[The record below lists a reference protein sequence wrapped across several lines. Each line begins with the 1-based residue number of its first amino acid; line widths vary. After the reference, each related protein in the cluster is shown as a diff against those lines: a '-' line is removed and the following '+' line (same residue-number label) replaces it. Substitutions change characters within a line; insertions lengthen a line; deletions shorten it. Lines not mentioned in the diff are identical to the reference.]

1 MSRGLGRA
9 ERLRELEKR
18 YLYGAYTDE
27 EMAGLVEV
35 GSRTTIYKDRQL
47 LKDRGVPF
55 IKVEHGRWKIDRK
68 KYLSELR
75 INLNEAAMLY
85 LMARRAAR
93 QTRRPNP
100 HVLSVLRDIALVLH
114 QTLMDRLLR
123 SAKFMPQTDEQSEET
138 AILEKVVSCWVEQHK
153 IRIRYRGL
161 KSRKA
166 TIHLVSPYLLE
177 PSLWSEGIYLVGYS
191 ETMQRIVPFK
201 VNRIEKAADTTQPI
215 VPPENFD
222 ESTFVRNVWGIWAGE
237 GELVTVKL
245 RFSGET
251 AVRRV
256 LEDVWHPN
264 QQEPELME
272 NGDCIWAAQVAEWR
286 EMLPWIRGWGADVE
300 VLEPIALRRDVER
313 EILRLAKTYQIQIQ
327 QPTTEDNDEDFDAQW
342 ASTLFRKK
350 S

>member
-9 ERLRELEKR
+9 ERLRNLEKK

-27 EMAGLVEV
+27 EMAELAGV
-35 GSRTTIYKDRQL
+35 GSRSTIYKDRQSL
-47 LKDRGVPF
+47 IDKGVPF
-55 IKVEHGRWKIDRK
+55 IEVERGRWKIDRS

-75 INLNEAAMLY
+75 INRYETAMLY

-100 HVLSVLRDIALVLH
+100 HVLSVLRSIALVLN
-114 QTLMDRLLR
+114 QPLMDRLLK
-123 SAKFMPQTDEQSEET
+123 STEFIPQPEEKSEAT
-138 AILEKVVSCWVEQHK
+138 AIMEKVVSCWVEQRK

-161 KSRKA
+161 KSRKS

-177 PSLWSEGIYLVGYS
+177 PSLWGEGIYVVGFS

-201 VNRIEKAADTTQPI
+201 LNRIEKATDTTQPI
-215 VPPENFD
+215 IPPDDFD
-222 ESTFVRNVWGIWAGE
+222 EATFVRNVWGIWSGD

-256 LEDVWHPN
+256 LEDIWHPN
-264 QQEPELME
+264 QEEPELLE
-272 NGDCIWAAQVAEWR
+272 NGDCIWTAQVAEWR

-300 VLEPIALRRDVER
+300 VLEPVELRETMMGEVRV
-313 EILRLAKTYQIQIQ
+313 LAEQYGWY
-327 QPTTEDNDEDFDAQW
+327 TTRQAEQANKSAAVDF
-342 ASTLFRKK
+342 FEV
-350 S
+350 